1 MTTDN
6 RAHPSTLGDAPPD
19 KVRADQFEARTKDQ
33 SADRKP
39 GAPGKP
45 DDKGKVVEAS
55 CRGQSGH
62 AQHGTG
68 D

>member
-19 KVRADQFEARTKDQ
+19 KVRADQFDTRTKGQ
-33 SADRKP
+33 SLDRKADT
-39 GAPGKP
+39 GGKP
-45 DDKGKVVEAS
+45 DDKAKVVEAS

-62 AQHGTG
+62 AQHGTV